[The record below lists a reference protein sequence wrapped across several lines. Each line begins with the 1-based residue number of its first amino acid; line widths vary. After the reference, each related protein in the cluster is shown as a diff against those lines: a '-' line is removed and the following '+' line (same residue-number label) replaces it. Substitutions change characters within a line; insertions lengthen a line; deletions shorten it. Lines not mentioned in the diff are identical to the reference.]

1 MPKQSNMI
9 DQELGHD
16 PIAEDKQYYVNS
28 DMGSAAAL
36 IVSGFELASM
46 DRSEPKKIKFIFKGR
61 KGITQAMEDYWN
73 NKLQG
78 DLQTYFNTLKRLK
91 NQIYSD

>member
-1 MPKQSNMI
+1 MLKISSTLARAR
-9 DQELGHD
+9 DF
-16 PIAEDKQYYVNS
+16 NS
-28 DMGSAAAL
+28 
-36 IVSGFELASM
+36 SGFELASM

-91 NQIYSD
+91 NQIYAD

>member
-1 MPKQSNMI
+1 MSQPNKL
-9 DQELGHD
+9 DHELGYTVE
-16 PIAEDKQYYVNS
+16 EDRQYYANS

-36 IVSGFELASM
+36 IVAGFELASL
-46 DRSEPKKIKFIFKGR
+46 DKGDPKKIKFIFKGR
-61 KGITQAMEDYWN
+61 KGITQAMDDYWN

-91 NQIYSD
+91 NQIHS